1 MIFVGFVYLKGNSKE
16 NKYFIAYFTLILH
29 KTNPSACFE
38 ASLQNSCRRFLYL
51 NRRISLYNLRLP

>member
-29 KTNPSACFE
+29 KTNPSACLE
-38 ASLQNSCRRFLYL
+38 KNQDSCRRVLYL
-51 NRRISLYNLRLP
+51 SRRINLYNLRLP

>member
-29 KTNPSACFE
+29 KTNPSACLEKIKIHADGF
-38 ASLQNSCRRFLYL
+38 Y
-51 NRRISLYNLRLP
+51 I